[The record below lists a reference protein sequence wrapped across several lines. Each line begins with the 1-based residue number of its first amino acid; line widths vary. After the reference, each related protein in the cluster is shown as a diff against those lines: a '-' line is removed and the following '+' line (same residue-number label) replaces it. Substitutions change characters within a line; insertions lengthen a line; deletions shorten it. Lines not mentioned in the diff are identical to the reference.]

1 MKTWY
6 MIYDIFILNWPSR
19 GCDRLLDD
27 CLGFQ
32 IQQETAAVC
41 KFKISH
47 LCFQFMKIIFIW
59 ENWPNWLSDGEE
71 GNWGTPWFYSSHEP
85 VTSNC
90 VIGNVSMVVK
100 GKDEIEFIQRRNI
113 LFLWVSTYLC
123 NVKGCDWGGRKDWKG
138 WFRTEGVL

>member
-1 MKTWY
+1 

-32 IQQETAAVC
+32 IQQETGVVC

-71 GNWGTPWFYSSHEP
+71 GNWGTPWFYSPWHR
-85 VTSNC
+85 T
-90 VIGNVSMVVK
+90 VSLAMLVWWWRERTK
-100 GKDEIEFIQRRNI
+100 LNSFKDEIYFFCGSPRICAMSRVVIEE
-113 LFLWVSTYLC
+113 
-123 NVKGCDWGGRKDWKG
+123 DGRIERGDLEQKV
-138 WFRTEGVL
+138 FCRSCALSP